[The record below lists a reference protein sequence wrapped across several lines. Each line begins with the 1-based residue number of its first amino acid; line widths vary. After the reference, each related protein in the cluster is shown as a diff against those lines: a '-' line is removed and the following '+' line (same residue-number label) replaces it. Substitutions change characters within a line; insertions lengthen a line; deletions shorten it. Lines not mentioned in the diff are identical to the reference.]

1 LPAKAFPMRFSLC
14 YKALA
19 ALLVLLVMTIP
30 AWSAGT
36 FKDKVKIYPAP
47 AGETLSTLYT
57 VTAQGK
63 KVPVYTAKVAPADI
77 VQRAKAMDDKLNS
90 ASYFAMAAFV
100 AFDMEGNIP
109 VTVSVSSAIH
119 AVKILPASA
128 GILPT
133 IKGSTV
139 SFTISSSVNLTIEIN
154 GEVTGSLHLFANPM
168 DDYIPNQKDTNVI
181 YFGPGIHEI
190 SRLVVGDNKTVYIA
204 GGAILRTVI
213 KDDEPFRTNAAT
225 GLKGYAPSIELKG
238 NHIRL
243 IGRGIIDASACPTH
257 ARNMIF
263 VRGQDIQLEGVVLR
277 DASLWTVP
285 VRGCDDVKITNLKLL
300 GYRANSDGIDI
311 CNSRNVTVQGCFI
324 RTLDD
329 LVVVKA
335 DKGQGDVQHI
345 VVKDCVLWNQFAHA
359 LSIGAELRENVS
371 DVRFTNCDIIHDT
384 GREWSLRVYQCDAG
398 IVSDVHFDNIRIEE
412 GKKLISLWIGKAV
425 WSRDEQRGHIK
436 GISFNNISA
445 AGAPLRIELTGYATE
460 NQVEN
465 IIFEKVF
472 LNGKPLTS
480 EDIKS
485 NEFVKGV
492 TVK

>member
-1 LPAKAFPMRFSLC
+1 MPFSLC

-19 ALLVLLVMTIP
+19 AFLLLSVMAIP
-30 AWSAGT
+30 AYSSGT

-77 VQRAKAMDDKLNS
+77 VQRAKAMDDKIHS
-90 ASYFAMAAFV
+90 ADYFAMAAF
-100 AFDMEGNIP
+100 ASFDMEGNIP
-109 VTVSVSSAIH
+109 VTVSVSNAIQS
-119 AVKILPASA
+119 VKILPASA
-128 GILPT
+128 GIRPT
-133 IKGSTV
+133 IQGSTV
-139 SFTISSSVNLTIEIN
+139 SFTVSSPINLTIEIN
-154 GEVTGSLHLFANPM
+154 GEITGSLHLFANPM
-168 DDYIPNQKDTNVI
+168 EKDMPNIKDTNVI

-190 SRLVVGDNKTVYIA
+190 SRLVVGDNKTIYIA

-213 KDDEPFRTNAAT
+213 KEDEPFRANAET

-238 NHIRL
+238 NHITLR
-243 IGRGIIDASACPTH
+243 GRGIIDASACPIH

-285 VRGCDDVKITNLKLL
+285 VRNCDRITITNLKLL

-311 CNSRNVTVQGCFI
+311 CNSRDVTVQGCFI

-335 DKGQGDVQHI
+335 DKGQGSVQHI

-359 LSIGAELRENVS
+359 LSVGAELRESVS
-371 DVRFTNCDIIHDT
+371 DILFTNCDIIHDT
-384 GREWSLRVYQCDAG
+384 GREWSMRVYQCDAG
-398 IVSDVHFDNIRIEE
+398 VVSNVRFDNIRIEE

-436 GISFNNISA
+436 GISFNNITA
-445 AGAPLRIELTGYATE
+445 TGTPLRVELTGYAAE
-460 NQVEN
+460 NLVEDITFKN
-465 IIFEKVF
+465 II

-480 EDIKS
+480 EDIKR
-485 NEFVKGV
+485 NEFVKEV